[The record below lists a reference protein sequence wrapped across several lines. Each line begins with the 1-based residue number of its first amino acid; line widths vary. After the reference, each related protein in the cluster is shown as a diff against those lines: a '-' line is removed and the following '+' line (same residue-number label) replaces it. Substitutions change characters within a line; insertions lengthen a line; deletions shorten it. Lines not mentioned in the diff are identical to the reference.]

1 MADSAISPVWEGQ
14 ERKRANIPIRC
25 PVCGERFR
33 PGVEERDVMA
43 ADHFP
48 YRHILLH
55 GSPLHAVI
63 TYIDADF
70 MIRAVEGAH
79 SIEVAN
85 GQSTLGEILRKW
97 ANPS

>member
-1 MADSAISPVWEGQ
+1 MADAAISHAWDGQ
-14 ERKRANIPIRC
+14 GRRRASIPIRC
-25 PVCGERFR
+25 PVCGENFC
-33 PGVEERDVMA
+33 PGVEEQDVRK
-43 ADHFP
+43 ADHYP

-63 TYIDADF
+63 TYIDANF

-79 SIEVAN
+79 SVEVAR
-85 GQSTLGEILRKW
+85 GQATLGEILRKW